1 MCSIFLSIWIC
12 LKNHTLTNNT
22 LTYIYYQNHVI
33 YFFIHIQKQPP
44 RAFPR
49 KRCSENMQQI
59 CRRTPMPKCKSHYE
73 NLKIEITLW
82 HGSSPVNLL
91 RIFRTT
97 FPGNTS
103 GCLFLYGVQEK
114 PKEFFYTG
122 NLK

>member
-1 MCSIFLSIWIC
+1 
-12 LKNHTLTNNT
+12 
-22 LTYIYYQNHVI
+22 
-33 YFFIHIQKQPP
+33 
-44 RAFPR
+44 
-49 KRCSENMQQI
+49 
-59 CRRTPMPKCKSHYE
+59 MPKCKSHYE

-122 NLK
+122 NLKQKKSNITLKKKHMDADKLTTTT